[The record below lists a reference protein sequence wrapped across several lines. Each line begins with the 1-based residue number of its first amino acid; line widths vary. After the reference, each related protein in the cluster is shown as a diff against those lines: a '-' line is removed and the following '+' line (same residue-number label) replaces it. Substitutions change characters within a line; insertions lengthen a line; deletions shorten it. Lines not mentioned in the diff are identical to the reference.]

1 MAIVY
6 HEKMIDNPAMH
17 LINWLFFIISYLKYQ
32 SICEVKQCNF
42 WSF

>member
-6 HEKMIDNPAMH
+6 HEKMIDTTAMH
-17 LINWLFFIISYLKYQ
+17 LINLLFFIISYFKYQ
-32 SICEVKQCNF
+32 SICEVKQCIF

>member
-17 LINWLFFIISYLKYQ
+17 LINWLFFYNQLPQIS
-32 SICEVKQCNF
+32 VNP
-42 WSF
+42 